1 MSLSV
6 VIARGILSEVQRQG
20 HDPYA
25 LLAQAQIERKRLLDF
40 NETLSMAEFEPLL
53 MGAIAVTEDLSL
65 GLSVGVHAPITMWQI
80 VGHAMLAQRTLRHA
94 FKVLQRYS
102 ALLIDDTLWSVHESD
117 DRAYLLFKPRLPA
130 NAAGR
135 AVVELMM
142 VMIARMAARF
152 APKDGLPLAV
162 HFQHE
167 PPLYSE
173 HYQQVFD
180 CPVQFGRDVNAL
192 SFSLESLDAPQPHAD
207 DVLRAASENVAD
219 RLLQQREK
227 EHATSH
233 TVMALL
239 RNERSWDNI
248 DVAEIARHTRLDV
261 GALRRR
267 LRREGTTLT
276 DLIDEARCRLARE
289 FLRTTDKSMRALAE
303 ELGFSETSAFHRA
316 FRRWTGTTPGEY
328 RRASRYARGRESAVS
343 TLQL

>member
-1 MSLSV
+1 MSLSG
-6 VIARGILSEVQRQG
+6 VIARGILSEVARQG

-25 LLAQAQIERKRLLDF
+25 LLAQVQIERKRLLDLS
-40 NETLSMAEFEPLL
+40 ETLSIAEFEQLL
-53 MGAIAVTEDLSL
+53 QSAMAVTGDPAL

-80 VGHAMLAQRTLRHA
+80 VAHAMLAQRTLRHA

-102 ALLIDDTLWSVHESD
+102 PLLIDETLWTLHETD
-117 DRAYLLFKPRLPA
+117 DRAYLLYKPRLPTDHV
-130 NAAGR
+130 GR
-135 AVVELMM
+135 SVAELM
-142 VMIARMAARF
+142 VAMIARIAARF
-152 APKDGLPLAV
+152 APRDGKPLAV

-167 PPLYSE
+167 APAYSE
-173 HYQQVFD
+173 RYQEVFC
-180 CPVQFGRDVNAL
+180 CPVQFERDVNAI
-192 SFSLESLDAPQPHAD
+192 SFSLECLDAPQPHAD

-219 RLLQQREK
+219 RILQQREK

-289 FLRTTDKSMRALAE
+289 YLRTTDKSMRKLAE

-328 RRASRYARGRESAVS
+328 RRASRYARGRESALPA
-343 TLQL
+343 LQL

>member
-1 MSLSV
+1 
-6 VIARGILSEVQRQG
+6 
-20 HDPYA
+20 
-25 LLAQAQIERKRLLDF
+25 
-40 NETLSMAEFEPLL
+40 
-53 MGAIAVTEDLSL
+53 
-65 GLSVGVHAPITMWQI
+65 
-80 VGHAMLAQRTLRHA
+80 
-94 FKVLQRYS
+94 
-102 ALLIDDTLWSVHESD
+102 LLIDDTLWSVHESD

-142 VMIARMAARF
+142 VMIARMASRF

-173 HYQQVFD
+173 RYPQVFD